1 MYILP
6 FCAEQAFSPPHQR
19 LASLLIALCVHVSGL
34 IDVYVRLFVC
44 AMFGDCVQGS
54 LCQHMEVSAQICG
67 RALSQMCLF
76 LYFVCILS
84 LHVVPIPIF
93 LCCCMAHEYSTR
105 HVTPPGGIEIGW
117 LL

>member
-44 AMFGDCVQGS
+44 AMFGDCVWGS

-76 LYFVCILS
+76 LYFVCILVHCMWC
-84 LHVVPIPIF
+84 LYPYFFVVVWHMNIQ
-93 LCCCMAHEYSTR
+93 
-105 HVTPPGGIEIGW
+105 PGM
-117 LL
+117 